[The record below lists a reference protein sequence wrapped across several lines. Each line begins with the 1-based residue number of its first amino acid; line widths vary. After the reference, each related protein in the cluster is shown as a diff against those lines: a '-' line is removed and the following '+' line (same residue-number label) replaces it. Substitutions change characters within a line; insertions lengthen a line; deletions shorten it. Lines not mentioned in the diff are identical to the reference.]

1 MRSILARTLSFLIV
15 LVLVTLAISFMV
27 DQLPG
32 DPARAILGEDATPAQ
47 VEILRQQLHLDDPF
61 LTRYWNWLT
70 NAAVGEFGTSI
81 RTQEDAGA
89 AILVRAPISIQLM
102 VMAQIIAMLMSIPLA
117 VHSAYRPGRR
127 LDRASAGLAFASISV
142 APFITAL
149 VLILVFAVWWPIFPA
164 SGYAPI
170 GQSLW
175 ENLRS
180 MILPAIAL
188 ALVPFGIYQRV
199 LRSDMGTTFNEDFI
213 LAARAKGMPPRN
225 LMWRQALRPSSL
237 GFLTLAGLNTASL
250 IGGSIVIETIFA
262 LPGLGQLMTQSI
274 TTRDI
279 VMMQALVLLIALV
292 YIIINLV
299 IDLLYRFV
307 DPRVTHAR

>member
-1 MRSILARTLSFLIV
+1 MRPIIARILSFLIV

-102 VMAQIIAMLMSIPLA
+102 IMAQLIAMLMSIPLA
-117 VHSAYRPGRR
+117 VYSAYRPGLR

-142 APFITAL
+142 APFITAM

-164 SGYAPI
+164 SGYVPI
-170 GQSLW
+170 GQGLW

-199 LRSDMGTTFNEDFI
+199 LRSDMGTTFGEDFI

-292 YIIINLV
+292 YIVINLV

-307 DPRVTHAR
+307 DPRVSHAR